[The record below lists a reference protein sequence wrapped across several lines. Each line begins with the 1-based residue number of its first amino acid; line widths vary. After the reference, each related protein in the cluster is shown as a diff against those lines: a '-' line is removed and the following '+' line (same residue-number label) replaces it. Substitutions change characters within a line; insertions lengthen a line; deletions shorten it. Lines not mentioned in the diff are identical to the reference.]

1 MFTRL
6 LVGPGRQ
13 AMPSLS
19 NALTICKGLNVDLR
33 TQYRQDQAG
42 ARTRWLG
49 RAAATLLLGA
59 AAGLSAG
66 AHAASF
72 QCGKNASYS
81 ELQVCHNPYLSK
93 LDDQLALA
101 YRHAQDV
108 APDPQSLAA
117 ARDHQWQWRQKNCHD
132 EACVRNWY
140 ERRLSELDADYAS
153 GRKSRRIAFELDLD
167 HQNLAPDAAIAIR
180 AMKTEGLETAAK

>member
-1 MFTRL
+1 MH
-6 LVGPGRQ
+6 
-13 AMPSLS
+13 LS
-19 NALTICKGLNVDLR
+19 T
-33 TQYRQDQAG
+33 TPYRQDRPSAH
-42 ARTRWLG
+42 ARWLG
-49 RAAATLLLGA
+49 RAAAALLLS
-59 AAGLSAG
+59 AAGGLGLS

-108 APDPQSLAA
+108 APDKQSLAA

-132 EACVRNWY
+132 EACVQNWY

-153 GRKSRRIAFELDLD
+153 GKKSQRVAFELDLD
-167 HQNLAPDAAIAIR
+167 HQNLAPDAEAAVR
-180 AMKTEGLETAAK
+180 SMKTGGLETAAK